1 MNTVRLPDF
10 LEGSGDYETQVVG
23 ESSYQDALEHICGGR
38 TDRGADEF
46 VEALLTLED
55 SNTFDH
61 NAVRVDINGLT
72 VGYLSRDF
80 AVHYRQRLAEAGY
93 HSLVAHCRAHIRGGW
108 DHSRG
113 RSARGHFGV
122 WLDLPAAYNSTQ

>member
-1 MNTVRLPDF
+1 
-10 LEGSGDYETQVVG
+10 VG

-38 TDRGADEF
+38 TECGADEF
-46 VEALLTLED
+46 VDAILTLED

-72 VGYLSRDF
+72 VGVLEPRFRSSLPATSR
-80 AVHYRQRLAEAGY
+80 RGG
-93 HSLVAHCRAHIRGGW
+93 AHCRAHNRGGW

-113 RSARGHFGV
+113 RVASGHFGV
-122 WLDLPAAYNSTQ
+122 WLDLPAAYNSPQ